1 MWRSCGLVKP
11 ILYLYII
18 MPSINF
24 GSSPGYFS
32 RRVAYVVRIKR
43 DGDSIKGES
52 KSLNTL
58 YLSVQ
63 LGRGGEGIG
72 VKLAQK

>member
-1 MWRSCGLVKP
+1 MWRSYGPIKP
-11 ILYLYII
+11 ILHPYII
-18 MPSINF
+18 MLLINF
-24 GSSPGYFS
+24 RSSPGYFL
-32 RRVAYVVRIKR
+32 RRVAYTVQIKGDR
-43 DGDSIKGES
+43 DSIKGES

-63 LGRGGEGIG
+63 LRHSGEGIG

>member
-1 MWRSCGLVKP
+1 
-11 ILYLYII
+11 
-18 MPSINF
+18 
-24 GSSPGYFS
+24 
-32 RRVAYVVRIKR
+32 VVRIKGDR
-43 DGDSIKGES
+43 DLIKGES

-72 VKLAQK
+72 IKLVQK

>member
-1 MWRSCGLVKP
+1 M
-11 ILYLYII
+11 
-18 MPSINF
+18 MPLINF

-32 RRVAYVVRIKR
+32 RRVAYTVQ
-43 DGDSIKGES
+43 IKGDRDLIKEES

-63 LGRGGEGIG
+63 LGCGEEGIG